1 MKKLVYLFIFFA
13 ICVNAQKINV
23 TVKVEELPENTVL
36 ELLPQYIRAYY
47 ENPVYDSIEN
57 TADKNT
63 FHIDKT
69 TFYYPYTLS
78 YQEEENV
85 FQLSRTFFLKNKNL
99 NLNLNDFRSEILNDL
114 PEKVKYNEFF
124 KDYKIEE
131 DAFNEYYGQM
141 FLKYKFEFPKE
152 VNDSINKWYN
162 KVWMHEIELLDKY
175 VKSNPGSV
183 IAFWKIVEKYE
194 RYKEYPYENILNQFD
209 ASVKQSFPFKKLISN
224 IEENKIFGQ
233 GRTFPE
239 IKNLKDQSGKSA
251 QINYKTKYTLID
263 FWFHSCKPCL
273 VSFPDLKEVYQKYNS
288 KGFEIVAISAEATKY
303 IPNWKNTIK
312 KYELPWVN
320 LLDENRE
327 FTSKNQITSFPTNFL
342 VDQNGKIIF
351 RDISTSELEKFLY
364 NNLEK

>member
-1 MKKLVYLFIFFA
+1 MTKLFYIFILFA
-13 ICVNAQKINV
+13 ISVNAQKINV
-23 TVKVEELPENTVL
+23 TVKVEELPENTVI

-209 ASVKQSFPFKKLISN
+209 ASVKQSFPFKKLMSN

-351 RDISTSELEKFLY
+351 RDISTSELEKFLN